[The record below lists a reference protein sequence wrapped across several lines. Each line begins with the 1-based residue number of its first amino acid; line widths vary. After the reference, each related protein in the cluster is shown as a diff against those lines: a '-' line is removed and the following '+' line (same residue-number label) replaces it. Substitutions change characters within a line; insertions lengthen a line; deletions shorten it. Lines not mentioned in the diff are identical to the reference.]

1 MGARSRQPPRLG
13 GGIRCSDRPALGCA
27 TRSVDQGARDGVMTR
42 AGWIRLLLVV
52 GALALLDA
60 ACRYGLI
67 SRHAVIPPTA
77 MFQGAWQ
84 AIGADETR
92 ADILLTLQNVA
103 LSLVLSLI
111 VGTAAGLLLHKATRL
126 RRALDPMLASYYAVP
141 TFVFYPLFIVLFGL
155 NRWPLIAIGFLFA
168 VVAVIINTLDGLA
181 RIPRVF
187 VRTAAVMRL
196 TRTQYA
202 LHIIL
207 PAAAPWFFTGAKF
220 AVAYSFIGVIAGEFV
235 VSGAGIGHAIAFAYN
250 SFDNRMMYG
259 LIMVLFLL
267 VGSVNTV
274 LSLWERRLYARRA
287 GR

>member
-1 MGARSRQPPRLG
+1 
-13 GGIRCSDRPALGCA
+13 
-27 TRSVDQGARDGVMTR
+27 MTR
-42 AGWIRLLLVV
+42 AGSIRLALIV
-52 GALALLDA
+52 GALALLEA

-67 SRHAVIPPTA
+67 DRHSVIPPTT
-77 MFQGAWQ
+77 MFQGAWA
-84 AIGADETR
+84 AIGSLETR
-92 ADILLTLQNVA
+92 ADILLTLQNVT
-103 LSLVLSLI
+103 LSLVLSLV
-111 VGTAAGLLLHKATRL
+111 VGAAAGLLLHKATRL
-126 RRALDPMLASYYAVP
+126 RRALDPLLASYYAVP

-181 RIPRVF
+181 RIPRAF

-259 LIMVLFLL
+259 LIVLLFVL
-267 VGSVNTV
+267 VGSVNTF
-274 LSLWERRLYARRA
+274 LSIWERRLYARRA

>member
-1 MGARSRQPPRLG
+1 
-13 GGIRCSDRPALGCA
+13 
-27 TRSVDQGARDGVMTR
+27 MTR
-42 AGWIRLLLVV
+42 PGWIRLLLVI
-52 GALALLDA
+52 GALALLEV

-67 SRHAVIPPTA
+67 DRHSVIPPTA
-77 MFQGAWQ
+77 MFQGAWK
-84 AIGADETR
+84 AVGSEETR

-103 LSLVLSLI
+103 LSLILSLI

-126 RRALDPMLASYYAVP
+126 RRALDPLLASYYAVP

-181 RIPRVF
+181 RIPRAF

-207 PAAAPWFFTGAKF
+207 PAAAPWLFTGAKF

-259 LIMVLFLL
+259 LIVLLFVL
-267 VGSVNTV
+267 VGGVNTL
-274 LSLWERRLYARRA
+274 LSIWERRLYARRA